1 VRRAGLADTAQ
12 KFKRRKEQAMK
23 RLIVILAGLAL
34 LASLAA
40 GGLAAT
46 TKAPQSAKI
55 NIRHQMRG
63 CHTWSVN
70 GGTYRATLST
80 SLARGGTITFT
91 NNDVMPHKLV
101 KTSGPAINFAGK
113 PNMNHMSA
121 SVKVTFTKAGVYKL
135 TTKAGEDYAYMKGMK
150 TIGEDNVLRL
160 TVRVS

>member
-1 VRRAGLADTAQ
+1 
-12 KFKRRKEQAMK
+12 MK

-34 LASLAA
+34 VASLAA
-40 GGLAAT
+40 GGFAAT
-46 TKAPQSAKI
+46 AKAPKSAKI
-55 NIRHQMRG
+55 MIRHQLRG

-70 GGTYRATLST
+70 GGAYRATIGT

-91 NNDVMPHKLV
+91 NDDVMPHKLV
-101 KTSGPAINFAGK
+101 RTSGPAIHFVGK

-121 SVKVTFTKAGVYKL
+121 SVKVSFSKAGVYKL
-135 TTKAGEDYAYMKGMK
+135 ATKAGEDYPSMKGMK